1 MIQPLKTT
9 AFFLLVASLLLPG
22 CGGGESEATGA
33 DAGGDIS
40 GGIIELQDAG
50 SGAVDGAEVDAL
62 DMSGGEDS
70 SDPDAQAPDAQA
82 PDAQV
87 PMDGSV
93 EDLLDPEDTTVPD
106 AGPMSS
112 ELAIDCD
119 DSSQSIY
126 VTPSSALEPDVALG
140 AVSTCTSDNTWSVSW
155 MNNSLSAVGQE
166 ANYGIQELR
175 ISYRTERSSG
185 APGAST
191 AFILLPEP
199 RPAEPMPTIVWAHG
213 TAGLADGCAPTNYP
227 GYYGYLPY
235 TFAAQGY
242 AVIGPDYAGLG
253 NEGIQGYG
261 DARDTAY
268 SLLDAP
274 AALGAVLGPNRLS
287 GEVIMIG
294 HSQGGGAVLYAQAL
308 EKEHPVEGEL
318 MGVIDIA
325 GDIVTDDV
333 LSPNQ
338 WTYWNLVPANY
349 AQGTSASFLVLYVFA
364 HLANTWGE
372 EEADSFFGPE
382 WKETVTGWIETQCI
396 FDLIQS
402 FNSLAP
408 TVMFDDIFDPS
419 FPAGVLAC
427 IEEDPL
433 CQEPYATYVST
444 LKAHLHPSDPE
455 GARVAIFAGMLDTL
469 TTPEELACTV
479 DTMAQWGVVA
489 DLCVHPL
496 ATHSSIVEGGIGD
509 ALAWT
514 EAVLKGEAAPPCS
527 KNGALPLCP

>member
-1 MIQPLKTT
+1 MIQVAQTT
-9 AFFLLVASLLLPG
+9 GFFLLVASMLLG
-22 CGGGESEATGA
+22 CGERESGA
-33 DAGGDIS
+33 DSADASVDIS
-40 GGIIELQDAG
+40 GGIIELQDAD
-50 SGAVDGAEVDAL
+50 SGGVDGAEVSATDV
-62 DMSGGEDS
+62 SSEDDS
-70 SDPDAQAPDAQA
+70 PSPEIEEPDAQRPVD
-82 PDAQV
+82 V
-87 PMDGSV
+87 PV
-93 EDLLDPEDTTVPD
+93 EDLLTPEDGEVAD
-106 AGPMSS
+106 GAPMSS

-119 DSSQSIY
+119 DSPESLY
-126 VTPSSALEPDVALG
+126 VTPPSALEADVPLG
-140 AVSTCTSDNTWSVSW
+140 AVSACASDKTWSVSW
-155 MNNSLSAVGQE
+155 MNESLSEVGQE
-166 ANYGIQELR
+166 ANYGVEELR

-325 GDIVTDDV
+325 GDIVTTDV
-333 LSPNQ
+333 LNPNL

-349 AQGTSASFLVLYVFA
+349 AQGTSVSFLALYVFA

-372 EEADSFFGPE
+372 EEAGSFFGAE
-382 WKETVTGWIETQCI
+382 WKETVTGWLETQCI
-396 FDLIQS
+396 FELIQS
-402 FNSLAP
+402 FNGLAP

-444 LKAHLHPSDPE
+444 LKAHLNPSDPE
-455 GARVAIFAGMLDTL
+455 GARVAILAGMLDTVA
-469 TTPEELACTV
+469 TPEELACVV

-489 DLCVHPL
+489 DVCVHPL
-496 ATHSSIVEGGIGD
+496 ATHSSIVDGGIGD

-514 EAVLKGEAAPPCS
+514 QAVLQGEAAPACS